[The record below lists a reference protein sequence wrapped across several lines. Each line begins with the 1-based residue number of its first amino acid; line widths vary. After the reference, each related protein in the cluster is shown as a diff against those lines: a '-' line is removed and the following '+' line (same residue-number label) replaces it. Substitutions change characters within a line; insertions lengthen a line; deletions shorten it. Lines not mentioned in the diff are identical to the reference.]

1 MGNAVFYVKVKE
13 KSIYMKTARRRPA
26 SSGETAS
33 DDGGC
38 DTVVFFIEFAKRAN
52 QGWKSSEAV

>member
-52 QGWKSSEAV
+52 QG

>member
-13 KSIYMKTARRRPA
+13 KSIYVKTARRPA
-26 SSGETAS
+26 NSGETAS

-38 DTVVFFIEFAKRAN
+38 DAVVFFIEFAKRAN